1 MVDDWEKMEAEL
13 NKVIEEI
20 DTLID
25 EITALLDDGFEI
37 TGPAVAVMEA

>member
-37 TGPAVAVMEA
+37 TGPAVAAMEA

>member
-1 MVDDWEKMEAEL
+1 MVNDWEKMEAEL

-37 TGPAVAVMEA
+37 TGPAVAAMEA